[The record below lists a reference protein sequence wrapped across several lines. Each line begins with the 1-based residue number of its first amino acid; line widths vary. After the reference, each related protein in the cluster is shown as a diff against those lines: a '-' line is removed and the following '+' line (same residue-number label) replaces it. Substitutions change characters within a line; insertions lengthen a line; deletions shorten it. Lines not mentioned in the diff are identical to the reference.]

1 MKRQFLNDFFLRRW
15 GKSDPFA
22 EIAKIEGK
30 TFRNVKNRHTMRFEI
45 DGKGFFIKIHRG
57 GGWKE
62 IFKNLLQFK
71 LPILGAENEYDALNL
86 LHKLNVPTM
95 TAAAFA
101 IRGKNPAKLESF
113 LITEELTN
121 VESLEDYVKQFR
133 KEKFDFRRKVG
144 IIRQLARSSRLM
156 QDNGINHRDYYICHF
171 LLDLANTDVDT
182 PTLYMIDLH
191 RAGLR
196 NKVPYRYKVKD
207 IGGLFFSAM
216 DENLTR
222 RDFYRFIR
230 YYSGKSLKKALA
242 DNGKFW
248 SDVKANGIK
257 LYKKD
262 FGKNP
267 PEMVL
272 NL

>member
-1 MKRQFLNDFFLRRW
+1 MKRQYLNDFFQQHW
-15 GKSDPFA
+15 GKSDPFG
-22 EIAKIEGK
+22 EITKIEGE
-30 TFRNVKNRHTMRFEI
+30 TFRDVKNRHTMRFEI
-45 DGKGFFIKIHRG
+45 DGRGFFIKIHRG
-57 GGWKE
+57 VGWKE
-62 IFKNLLQFK
+62 ILKNIFQFK
-71 LPILGAENEYDALNL
+71 LPILGAANEYDALNL

-121 VESLEDYVKQFR
+121 VESLEDYAKRFRTVKI
-133 KEKFDFRRKVG
+133 DFRRKLG

-156 QDNGINHRDYYICHF
+156 QENGINHRDYYICHF
-171 LLDLANTDVDT
+171 LMDLKSQDVDN

-216 DENLTR
+216 DENVTR
-222 RDFYRFIR
+222 R
-230 YYSGKSLKKALA
+230 
-242 DNGKFW
+242 
-248 SDVKANGIK
+248 
-257 LYKKD
+257 
-262 FGKNP
+262 
-267 PEMVL
+267 
-272 NL
+272 